1 MRRALV
7 LATALA
13 WAAAAHGQVAPETR
27 ALHDRVF
34 TFDAHVDISL
44 SFATE
49 ESDPGV
55 DGFEPVDLPKMERG
69 GLDAAAFAVFAS
81 HGPLDETG
89 YARAL
94 EQARTK
100 AAAIRRMALEMY
112 PRRISLALTAD
123 DLRAHAS
130 EGRRSALMSMLNAY
144 SLGAAGEHLDEFF
157 AAGVRMV
164 GFTHLGHNQFADSA
178 RPSPQLGDGPALHG
192 GLSDAGRNLVA
203 RLNVLGVIID
213 VSQIT
218 EDALLQTVALSRAPV
233 VASHVGVKALVDHP
247 RNLSDRALEAV
258 GSSGGVVHIVAFGSY
273 LEEPSPERSNA
284 ILDLLSRNRRETVE
298 QSEAYFR
305 EMREINERL
314 PGASVS
320 DLVDQVDY
328 VVELLG
334 IDHVGLATDFN
345 HGGGI
350 DGWSDEGDAANVTAE
365 LARRGY
371 SEEDIAKIW
380 GGNFLRVFEQ
390 VTALARPTQPR
401 PAAGH
406 SNGNHPSAPVG
417 LP

>member
-7 LATALA
+7 LAATLA
-13 WAAAAHGQVAPETR
+13 WAAAAHGQIASEIR

-34 TFDAHVDISL
+34 TFDAHVDIPL
-44 SFATE
+44 AFATA

-69 GLDAAAFAVFAS
+69 GLDAAAFAVFAP
-81 HGPLDETG
+81 HGPLDATG
-89 YARAL
+89 YAGAL

-112 PRRISLALTAD
+112 PQRIGLALTAD
-123 DLRAHAS
+123 DLRAHAA
-130 EGRRSALMSMLNAY
+130 EGRRSALMSMLNTY
-144 SLGAAGEHLDEFF
+144 SLGADGKHLDEFF

-178 RPSPQLGDGPALHG
+178 RPSPQAGEGPELHG
-192 GLSDAGRNLVA
+192 GLSDAGRNLVT
-203 RLNVLGVIID
+203 RLNDLGVIID

-247 RNLSDRALEAV
+247 RNLSDRALEAI

-273 LEEPSPERSNA
+273 LREPSPERSNA
-284 ILDLLSRNRRETVE
+284 ILDLLSRNRRETVKE
-298 QSEAYFR
+298 REAYFR
-305 EMREINERL
+305 ETQEINERL

-328 VVELLG
+328 VVDLLG

-350 DGWSDEGDAANVTAE
+350 AGWRDEGDAANVTAE

-371 SEEDIAKIW
+371 SEQEIARIW
-380 GGNFLRVFEQ
+380 GGNFLRVFGE
-390 VTALARPTQPR
+390 VAALARPTQSP
-401 PAAGH
+401 PAAGR
-406 SNGNHPSAPVG
+406 SKRNRPSARVG

>member
-1 MRRALV
+1 MRRAPA

-13 WAAAAHGQVAPETR
+13 WTAAAHGQVSPEIG

-34 TFDAHVDISL
+34 TFDAHVDIPA
-44 SFATE
+44 SFATA

-69 GLDAAAFAVFAS
+69 GLDAAAFAIFAS
-81 HGPLDETG
+81 HGPLDEEG
-89 YARAL
+89 YAGAL
-94 EQARTK
+94 DQARTR

-112 PRRISLALTAD
+112 PERISLALTAD
-123 DLRAHAS
+123 DLRTHAS
-130 EGRRSALMSMLNAY
+130 QGRRSAFMSMLNAY
-144 SLGAAGEHLDEFF
+144 SLGAGAEHLDEFY

-178 RPSPQLGDGPALHG
+178 RPSPALGDRPALHG
-192 GLSDAGRNLVA
+192 GLSDAGRGLVA
-203 RLNVLGVIID
+203 RLNDLGVIID

-218 EDALLQTVALSRAPV
+218 EDALLQTVSLSRAPV
-233 VASHVGVKALVDHP
+233 VASHVGVKALVGHP
-247 RNLSDRALEAV
+247 RNLSDRALEAI
-258 GSSGGVVHIVAFGSY
+258 GSSGGVVHIVAFDSY
-273 LEEPSPERSNA
+273 LKEPTPERTNA

-298 QSEAYFR
+298 QREAYFR
-305 EMREINERL
+305 ETQEINERF

-320 DLVDQVDY
+320 DLADQVDY

-350 DGWSDEGDAANVTAE
+350 AGWRDEGDAANVTAE

-371 SEEDIAKIW
+371 SEKEIAKIW
-380 GGNFLRVFEQ
+380 GGNFLRVFDK
-390 VTALARPTQPR
+390 VTALARANP
-401 PAAGH
+401 H
-406 SNGNHPSAPVG
+406 
-417 LP
+417 

>member
-1 MRRALV
+1 MRRTGV
-7 LATALA
+7 LAAALI
-13 WAAAAHGQVAPETR
+13 WAAAAHGQVSPEIR

-55 DGFEPVDLPKMERG
+55 DGIEPVDLPKMERG

-81 HGPLDETG
+81 HGPLDEAG
-89 YARAL
+89 YAQAL
-94 EQARTK
+94 DQARTK
-100 AAAIRRMALEMY
+100 AAAIRRMAFEMY
-112 PRRISLALTAD
+112 PQRIGLALTAD
-123 DLRAHAS
+123 DLRRHAAQ
-130 EGRRSALMSMLNAY
+130 GRHSALMSMLNAY
-144 SLGAAGEHLDEFF
+144 SLGAVGEHLDEFF

-178 RPSPQLGDGPALHG
+178 RPSPALGDGPARHG
-192 GLSDAGRNLVA
+192 GLSEAGRNLIA
-203 RLNVLGVIID
+203 RLNDLGVIID

-218 EDALLQTVALSRAPV
+218 ADALLQTVALSRAPV

-247 RNLSDRALEAV
+247 RNLSDPALEAV
-258 GSSGGVVHIVAFGSY
+258 GSSGGVVHIVAFDGY
-273 LEEPSPERSNA
+273 LKEPSPERSNA

-298 QSEAYFR
+298 QREAYFR
-305 EMREINERL
+305 ETREINERL

-328 VVELLG
+328 VVGLLG

-350 DGWSDEGDAANVTAE
+350 AGWRDEGDVPNVTAE
-365 LARRGY
+365 LVRRGY
-371 SEEDIAKIW
+371 SEQEIARIW
-380 GGNFLRVFEQ
+380 GGNFLRVFDE
-390 VTALARPTQPR
+390 VTALAR
-401 PAAGH
+401 AA
-406 SNGNHPSAPVG
+406 PQ
-417 LP
+417 

>member
-7 LATALA
+7 LAALA
-13 WAAAAHGQVAPETR
+13 WSATVHGQVAPDVR

-34 TFDAHVDISL
+34 TFDAHVDIPL
-44 SFATE
+44 SFATA

-55 DGFEPVDLPKMERG
+55 DGIEPVDLPKMERG

-89 YARAL
+89 YAQAL
-94 EQARTK
+94 EQARTR

-112 PRRISLALTAD
+112 PQRIGLALTAD
-123 DLRAHAS
+123 DLRAHAA

-144 SLGAAGEHLDEFF
+144 SLGAGGEHLDEFF

-178 RPSPQLGDGPALHG
+178 RPSPQLGDGPTRHG

-203 RLNVLGVIID
+203 RLNNLGVLID

-258 GSSGGVVHIVAFGSY
+258 GSTGGVVHIVAFGSY
-273 LEEPSPERSNA
+273 LKEPGPERTNA
-284 ILDLLSRNRRETVE
+284 ILDLLSRNRRETAE

-305 EMREINERL
+305 EMREINERF

-328 VVELLG
+328 IVALLG

-350 DGWSDEGDAANVTAE
+350 AGWRDAADAANITAE
-365 LARRGY
+365 LIRHGY
-371 SEEDIAKIW
+371 SEQQIAKIW
-380 GGNFLRVFEQ
+380 GANFLRVFDQ
-390 VTALARPTQPR
+390 VTALA
-401 PAAGH
+401 H
-406 SNGNHPSAPVG
+406 SSP
-417 LP
+417 

>member
-1 MRRALV
+1 MRRTLV
-7 LATALA
+7 LGAALA
-13 WAAAAHGQVAPETR
+13 WVAAAHGQLSPEIR

-34 TFDAHVDISL
+34 TLDAHVDISL

-89 YARAL
+89 YAQAL

-100 AAAIRRMALEMY
+100 AAAIRRMTLDMY
-112 PRRISLALTAD
+112 PERISLALTAD
-123 DLRAHAS
+123 DLRTHAA

-144 SLGAAGEHLDEFF
+144 SLGAAGEHVDEFF

-178 RPSPQLGDGPALHG
+178 RPSPALGDGPALHG

-203 RLNVLGVIID
+203 RLNDLGAIID

-258 GSSGGVVHIVAFGSY
+258 GSSGGVVHIVAFDGY
-273 LEEPSPERSNA
+273 LKKPGPERSNA
-284 ILDLLSRNRRETVE
+284 ILNLLSRNRRETVE
-298 QSEAYFR
+298 QREAYFR
-305 EMREINERL
+305 ETREINERL

-328 VVELLG
+328 VVRLLG

-350 DGWSDEGDAANVTAE
+350 AGWRDEGDVPNVTAE
-365 LARRGY
+365 LVRRGY
-371 SEEDIAKIW
+371 SEQEIARIW
-380 GGNFLRVFEQ
+380 GGNFLRVFDQ
-390 VTALARPTQPR
+390 VTAQARP
-401 PAAGH
+401 
-406 SNGNHPSAPVG
+406 APQ
-417 LP
+417 

>member
-1 MRRALV
+1 MRRTGV
-7 LATALA
+7 LAAALI
-13 WAAAAHGQVAPETR
+13 WAAAAHGQVSPEIR

-55 DGFEPVDLPKMERG
+55 DGIEPVDLPKMERG

-81 HGPLDETG
+81 HGPLDEAG
-89 YARAL
+89 YAQAL
-94 EQARTK
+94 DQARTK
-100 AAAIRRMALEMY
+100 AAAIRRMAFEMY
-112 PRRISLALTAD
+112 PQRIGLALTAD
-123 DLRAHAS
+123 DLRRHAAQ
-130 EGRRSALMSMLNAY
+130 GRHSALMSMLNAY
-144 SLGAAGEHLDEFF
+144 SLGAVGEHLDEFF

-178 RPSPQLGDGPALHG
+178 RPSPALGDGPARHG
-192 GLSDAGRNLVA
+192 GLSEAGRNLIA
-203 RLNVLGVIID
+203 RLNDLGVIID

-247 RNLSDRALEAV
+247 RNLSDPALEAV
-258 GSSGGVVHIVAFGSY
+258 GSSGGVVHIVAFDGY
-273 LEEPSPERSNA
+273 LKEPSPERSNA
-284 ILDLLSRNRRETVE
+284 ILDLLRRNSRETL
-298 QSEAYFR
+298 QQREAYFR
-305 EMREINERL
+305 ETREINERL

-328 VVELLG
+328 VVGLLG

-350 DGWSDEGDAANVTAE
+350 AGWRDEGDVPNVTAE
-365 LARRGY
+365 LVRRGY
-371 SEEDIAKIW
+371 SEQEIARIW
-380 GGNFLRVFEQ
+380 GGNFLRVFDE
-390 VTALARPTQPR
+390 VTALAR
-401 PAAGH
+401 AA
-406 SNGNHPSAPVG
+406 PQ
-417 LP
+417 

>member
-1 MRRALV
+1 MRRALA

-13 WAAAAHGQVAPETR
+13 WAAAAHGQVSPEIR

-34 TFDAHVDISL
+34 TFDAHVDIPP

-49 ESDPGV
+49 ESDPAV

-69 GLDAAAFAVFAS
+69 GLDAAAFAVFAP
-81 HGPLDETG
+81 HGPLDEAG
-89 YARAL
+89 YPAAL
-94 EQARTK
+94 DQARVR

-112 PRRISLALTAD
+112 PERIGLALTAD
-123 DLRAHAS
+123 DLRGHAA
-130 EGRRSALMSMLNAY
+130 EGRRSAFMSMLNAY
-144 SLGAAGEHLDEFF
+144 SLGAEAEHLDEFF

-164 GFTHLGHNQFADSA
+164 GFTPLGHNQFADSA
-178 RPSPQLGDGPALHG
+178 RPSPALGDGPALHG
-192 GLSDAGRNLVA
+192 GLSDAGRTLVA
-203 RLNVLGVIID
+203 RLNDLGVIID

-218 EDALLQTVALSRAPV
+218 EDSLLQTVSLSRAPV
-233 VASHVGVKALVDHP
+233 VASHVRVKALVDHP

-273 LEEPSPERSNA
+273 LKEPSPERTNA

-298 QSEAYFR
+298 QREAYFR
-305 EMREINERL
+305 ETQEINKRH

-334 IDHVGLATDFN
+334 ADHVGLATDFN

-350 DGWSDEGDAANVTAE
+350 AGWRDEGEAANVTAE

-371 SEEDIAKIW
+371 SEQQIAKIW

-390 VTALARPTQPR
+390 VTALA
-401 PAAGH
+401 
-406 SNGNHPSAPVG
+406 SANPH
-417 LP
+417 